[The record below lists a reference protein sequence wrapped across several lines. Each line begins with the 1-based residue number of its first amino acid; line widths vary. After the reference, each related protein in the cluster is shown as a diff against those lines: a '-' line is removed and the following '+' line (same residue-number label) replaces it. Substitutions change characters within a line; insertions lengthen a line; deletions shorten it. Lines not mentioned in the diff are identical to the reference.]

1 MSASIILVFES
12 EAQAGGLAQFLERVL
27 SMNQV
32 VVSWSSFSILIL
44 LYGPTTNL
52 SHTIFSTIHI
62 HAMDRALMAID
73 LNKTIKELKSVF
85 DITYEVMDGLNNHWT
100 KTSSHST

>member
-1 MSASIILVFES
+1 
-12 EAQAGGLAQFLERVL
+12 
-27 SMNQV
+27 
-32 VVSWSSFSILIL
+32 
-44 LYGPTTNL
+44 
-52 SHTIFSTIHI
+52 
-62 HAMDRALMAID
+62 MDRALMAID